1 MKAFVVLVV
10 ILLILALILGGAYFS
25 RRNQMAIKK
34 ETVNAAW
41 AQVDVVLQR
50 RADLIPNL
58 VETVKGYAK
67 QEQTVFGDIAAA
79 RAALIGAK
87 TPADKIAANGQ
98 LDSALSRLLVI
109 VENYPQLKSNE
120 NFMRLQDELAGTEN
134 RIAVERRR
142 YNEAVQDYNTYIA
155 LFPNSIVAGMA
166 GFTRNDAYFKTD
178 EGARQ
183 APRVNFDFGQPAATP
198 TTPQSPA
205 PAHP

>member
-1 MKAFVVLVV
+1 MKAGIVILVV
-10 ILLILALILGGAYFS
+10 LLILAFVLGSAYVS
-25 RRNQMAIKK
+25 RRNQMAIKR
-34 ETVNAAW
+34 EAVNAAW

-58 VETVKGYAK
+58 VQTVKGYAV

-79 RAALIGAK
+79 RAALVGAK
-87 TPADKIAANGQ
+87 TPSDKIAANGQ

-134 RIAVERRR
+134 RIAVERKR
-142 YNEAVQDYNTYIA
+142 YNDTVQDYNTYIS
-155 LFPNSIVAGMA
+155 LFPNSVVASFA
-166 GFTRNDAYFKTD
+166 GFTRNNAYFKTD

-183 APRVNFDFGQPAATP
+183 APKVNFDFNKPATAPAP
-198 TTPQSPA
+198 TPA

>member
-1 MKAFVVLVV
+1 MKAAIVIVVV
-10 ILLILALILGGAYFS
+10 LLILAFLLGSAYVS
-25 RRNQMAIKK
+25 RRNQMAIKR
-34 ETVNAAW
+34 EAVNAAW

-58 VETVKGYAK
+58 VQTVKGYAV

-79 RAALIGAK
+79 RAALVGAK

-98 LDSALSRLLVI
+98 LDNAVSRLLVI

-134 RIAVERRR
+134 RIAVERKR
-142 YNEAVQDYNTYIA
+142 YNDAVQDYNTYIS
-155 LFPNSIVAGMA
+155 LFPNSLVAGFA
-166 GFTRNDAYFKTD
+166 GFTRNDAYFKTE

-183 APRVNFDFGQPAATP
+183 APKVNFDFNKPAPSTAP
-198 TTPQSPA
+198 NPA